1 MRDDGRNRISV
12 LRDSHL
18 VPLLPS
24 APLIGKEQPWRGV
37 LLERHTVS
45 VSEIPQHEHREFCL
59 HLQISGEEPVEW
71 WSEGRHGVERTAPG
85 SMILLPPG
93 TRDRI
98 VWHGASERLILS
110 FRSSV
115 LDEMTDASELL
126 PAEFTSHWSLHDP
139 ALQRLVAEMGR
150 EAAAGWPL
158 GGLYAD
164 LVTISFASH
173 LLRRHA
179 ADAVDLGEVKGGMPV
194 PRLRRVME
202 YITENIGDDLRL
214 EAMAHEIGLSP
225 FHFAREFRA
234 ATGQTPYQYL
244 LDQRIERAKGLLRT
258 GTLPVQEIALM
269 TGFRSPVNFVRSFRQ
284 RVGQP
289 PGDWRKSA

>member
-1 MRDDGRNRISV
+1 M

-18 VPLLPS
+18 VPLMPS
-24 APLIGKEQPWRGV
+24 TQFIGKEQPWQGV
-37 LLERHTVS
+37 LLERHAVS
-45 VSEIPQHEHREFCL
+45 AIEIPEHEHREFCL
-59 HLQISGEEPVEW
+59 HMQISGQEPLEW
-71 WSEGRHGVERTAPG
+71 WSEGKHGVERTTPG

-98 VWHGASERLILS
+98 LWHGASDRFILS

-115 LDEMTDASELL
+115 LNQITDESGSSA
-126 PAEFTSHWSLHDP
+126 AEFASCWSLHDP

-164 LVTISFASH
+164 LVATSFASY

-179 ADAVDLGEVKGGMPV
+179 TDAVDLGEVKSGMPM
-194 PRLRRVME
+194 PRLRRAME
-202 YITENIGDDLRL
+202 YISANIENDLRL
-214 EAMAHEIGLSP
+214 EEIAYEVSLSP
-225 FHFAREFRA
+225 FHFAREFRV

-244 LDQRIERAKGLLRT
+244 LDQRIEHAKSLLRA
-258 GTLPVQEIALM
+258 GNLPVQEIAVM
-269 TGFRSPVNFVRSFRQ
+269 AGFRSPTNFVRSFRQ
-284 RVGQP
+284 RVGQT